1 MMKIARIVFIA
12 TCISVTGL
20 KAQIATRMD
29 QYYLEPSIINAAAI
43 NAQNGTSIGLFFNRL
58 FAGVDGSPSNFLINV
73 ASHKE
78 GNNFGFGGNFA
89 IESVGFINN
98 YNGYVSY
105 AYSIP
110 MRGPHKF
117 TLAPT
122 LGFIAQRL
130 NTNAINVVNTND
142 PQYLALINGENDT
155 RFDMKLSGLYQFK
168 GLIVGLSSGR
178 ITKPNFQYED
188 GSQVAN
194 FATRN
199 LSNLFVSAKL
209 QVASKVMLQPVLSS
223 TMFDFKEP
231 LMQYGMNVF
240 LAEKMWTGLHYAGN
254 KNVSLNMGGMY
265 KDVMR
270 VGYSFSL
277 PVSSTSRLLGVGHEV
292 YVNYIFGV
300 KSHEPINL
308 SDRFVF
314 INANNSLSDTDFVFD
329 DDNNI
334 DETPKNIADLDSNK
348 RVLNPPKNLVPVIN
362 KTALQVKQP
371 ALKPGQILVNGM
383 DEVIAAIDGNMAEK
397 MVPANLALTY
407 PSKGYYLCVS
417 FAENETDANV
427 KLTNYWKNG
436 IKAFKVYYPKNK
448 YYYIYLD
455 RFDDNGA
462 AEKAKWSG
470 KYKVPNVW
478 TKFIEQ
484 SE

>member
-1 MMKIARIVFIA
+1 MKIAIIVYLA
-12 TCISVTGL
+12 TCISVAGL

-29 QYYLEPSIINAAAI
+29 QYYLDPSIINAAAI
-43 NAQNGTSIGLFFNRL
+43 NAQNGTSTGLFFNRL
-58 FAGVDGSPSNFLINV
+58 FTGVDGSPSNFLINV
-73 ASHKE
+73 ASHKQ

-98 YNGYVSY
+98 YNGYASY
-105 AYSIP
+105 AYSMP
-110 MRGPHKF
+110 MRGHHKF
-117 TLAPT
+117 TIAPT
-122 LGFIAQRL
+122 FGFMAQRL

-142 PQYLALINGENDT
+142 PQYIALINGENDT
-155 RFDMKLSGLYQFK
+155 RFDMKLSGLYQYK
-168 GLIVGLSSGR
+168 GLMIGLSSGR

-199 LSNLFVSAKL
+199 LSNLFVSAKM

-223 TMFDFKEP
+223 TMFDFKE
-231 LMQYGMNVF
+231 LLLQYGMNVF
-240 LAEKMWTGLHYAGN
+240 LAEKMWAGLHYAGN
-254 KNVSLNMGGMY
+254 RNVSLNIGGMY
-265 KDVMR
+265 NDVMR
-270 VGYSFSL
+270 VGYSYSL
-277 PVSSTSRLLGVGHEV
+277 PVSSSSRLLGAGHEV

-300 KSHEPINL
+300 KLQEPINL

-314 INANNSLSDTDFVFD
+314 INPNDSLSDTDFAID
-329 DDNNI
+329 DENSIN
-334 DETPKNIADLDSNK
+334 ETPKNSADLDSNES
-348 RVLNPPKNLVPVIN
+348 VLRPPKNQVSVIN
-362 KTALQVKQP
+362 KSVLKVKQP
-371 ALKPGQILVNGM
+371 VLKPGQILVNSL

-417 FAENETDANV
+417 FADTETDANV
-427 KLTNYWKNG
+427 KLTNYWENG
-436 IKAFKVYYPKNK
+436 VKAFKVYYPKNK

-462 AEKAKWSG
+462 AERAKWSG